1 MTADFSVLEN
11 ISIKFDSSE
20 PNAPAGATAGAGT
33 DRAIAG
39 AADAKTPIAALAPS
53 ARLDTVTASTSLVS
67 PSRESPLGLGPVVDA
82 FSALAARA
90 RVADLARGV
99 ADLARGAED
108 TARVVVVV
116 VLVVVVVIDRGGALS
131 SSAVHRA
138 RRCAP

>member
-90 RVADLARGV
+90 RVADLARGA
-99 ADLARGAED
+99 ADLARVAED
-108 TARVVVVV
+108 TARVLVVL
-116 VLVVVVVIDRGGALS
+116 LVVVVVIDRGGALS